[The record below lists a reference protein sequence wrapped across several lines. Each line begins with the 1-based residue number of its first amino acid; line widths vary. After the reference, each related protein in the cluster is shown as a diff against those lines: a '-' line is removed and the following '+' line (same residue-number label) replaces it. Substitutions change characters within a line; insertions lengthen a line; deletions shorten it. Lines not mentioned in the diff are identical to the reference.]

1 MAEFRSI
8 EEALA
13 ALRGGAPTAT
23 TLEPEPIQP
32 SPETT
37 PATNQVMRRAEF
49 QSMEEARQALG
60 GSLVGAQPQVQPP
73 VVPQA
78 MTGLPPGE
86 EDPLAGVDVETGAD
100 FLLRARAAFQ
110 PTTEDKKVAI
120 ENALRNRGIDVQSNP
135 VEVVEGFFP
144 NFVIPV
150 PDPKVSGGYRRVLF
164 DPSGV
169 NSFGE
174 FIKDVGADLA
184 GEIIPMAMGV
194 GAASKLATSAKA
206 LPIRPTIGRIF
217 KESVPPASAL
227 SLQTRIAR
235 EQEGIS
241 QPTPLGE
248 AGEFATGLGF
258 DVIGGSLVAAAPR
271 LLGRNY
277 GKDILNKEEIQTYKR
292 SVEDFNRRF
301 NQSYQPT
308 AGTILMDEDLLALEN
323 FMAVQSPI
331 YSAQLKQIK
340 TTEKV
345 AIRAAAIQMLQDFD
359 PDIKA
364 IRPED
369 LSPVNKIKASYL
381 KDIEGAEAA
390 TAESSRELLAKATDQ
405 MFREIDKLSPTT
417 LIQSPEEAGAAIRTF
432 IQESKDI
439 FQRESAKN
447 YAAVDSLIDNLQRT
461 APTSANWDT
470 LVPTDSLTRVLDDE
484 IKRGAGGVEGLSAIL
499 PARIKEVIDNNPDGL
514 NLRAARR
521 LRTLLSD
528 QLNQEKLKAP
538 TGSLETN
545 LLGKLSSAVDGALTD
560 AVDSLPTSELKEAL
574 GKANSEYKRYK
585 DLFKID
591 ILQRVANQTAKG
603 ELNEASILPK
613 ILGNEKSYFDLKKAM
628 LDLPASEAVD
638 PATRWPSIQKN
649 LLASVLNVT
658 GQGSDKVAFS
668 EIYNSLN
675 KMNPRIRKDLLGSR
689 HKSVVSFFK
698 DMSEVLPGKQDDLLK
713 APKKD
718 ILEYL
723 QDPSSK
729 EVKSALIKAHNDA
742 NQLLNFQQK
751 SSLTRA
757 LSRLRKDGLDP
768 EANELIRDEGF
779 INRVIQKSDLK
790 QVSDMMS
797 RIVDPVTRSTARQN
811 VVRQLFQDTG
821 ILDELYA
828 QSSIKSGDK
837 LYSQLQKFAPKY
849 KAVLGEEVF
858 NDLSSLATVASRVRI
873 SKKEGGESA
882 GSLAR
887 GRVLRELLSF
897 RFLDLVGDLRMRVGA
912 SILANPQLVEGFIN
926 SGRRNPG
933 SFAVWA
939 AVLTAPDFVENFRA
953 GYDDTFAFA
962 KDYALLMDAAGIAE
976 GMLDSE
982 APQQQPQQQPQPA
995 QQ

>member
-1 MAEFRSI
+1 
-8 EEALA
+8 
-13 ALRGGAPTAT
+13 
-23 TLEPEPIQP
+23 
-32 SPETT
+32 
-37 PATNQVMRRAEF
+37 
-49 QSMEEARQALG
+49 MEEARQALG

-78 MTGLPPGE
+78 MTGLPPRE

-120 ENALRNRGIDVQSNP
+120 ENALRNRGIDVQANP

-150 PDPKVSGGYRRVLF
+150 PDPKASGGYRRVLF

-194 GAASKLATSAKA
+194 GAARKLSQAKQTV
-206 LPIRPTIGRIF
+206 IPTISRIT

-227 SLQTRIAR
+227 ALQTRIAR
-235 EQEGIS
+235 EQEGIA

-258 DVIGGSLVAAAPR
+258 DVIGGTIVSAAPR
-271 LLGRNY
+271 ILGRNFD
-277 GKDILNKEEIQTYKR
+277 KDILDKEQIQTFKQ

-301 NQSYQPT
+301 GQNYQPT
-308 AGTILMDEDLLALEN
+308 AGTVLMDEDLLALEN
-323 FMAVQSPI
+323 YLATQSPI
-331 YSAQLKQIK
+331 FSSGLKQIK
-340 TTEKV
+340 TQEKK
-345 AIRAAAIQMLQDFD
+345 AILSAVKDMLQDFD
-359 PDIKA
+359 PDINA
-364 IRPED
+364 LNPED

-405 MFREIDKLSPTT
+405 MFQEIDKLSPTT
-417 LIQSPEEAGAAIRTF
+417 RIQSPEEAGAAIRTF

-447 YAAVDSLIDNLQRT
+447 YAVVDSLIDNLQRT

-470 LVPTDSLTRVLDDE
+470 LVPMDSLTKVLDDE
-484 IKRGAGGVEGLSAIL
+484 IKRGAGGEEGLAAII
-499 PARIKEVIDNNPDGL
+499 PARIKKIIDDKPDGL
-514 NLRAARR
+514 NLRSARR

-545 LLGKLSSAVDGALTD
+545 VLGKLSSALDGALTD
-560 AVDSLPTSELKEAL
+560 AVDSLPTSELKDAL
-574 GKANSEYKRYK
+574 SKANSEYKRYK
-585 DLFKID
+585 DLFKVD

-649 LLASVLNVT
+649 MLASVLNVT

-751 SSLTRA
+751 SSFTRA
-757 LSRLRKDGLDP
+757 LTKLKKDGLDP
-768 EANELIRDEGF
+768 EANQLLRDEGF
-779 INRVIQKSDLK
+779 INRAIKSSDFK

-797 RIVDPVTRSTARQN
+797 RIVDPVTRSTARKN
-811 VVRQLFQDTG
+811 VIRQLFQETG
-821 ILDELYA
+821 ILDELYQGA
-828 QSSIKSGDK
+828 SISSGDK
-837 LYSQLQKFAPKY
+837 LYTELMKFAPKY
-849 KAVLGEEVF
+849 KAVLGDQVF
-858 NDLSSLATVASRVRI
+858 GDLKSLATVASRVRI
-873 SKKEGGESA
+873 SKKEGGEAA
-882 GSLAR
+882 GTLAR
-887 GRVLRELLSF
+887 GRVLRALLSF
-897 RFLDLVGDLRMRVGA
+897 RFLDLVGDLRMRVAA
-912 SILANPQLVEGFIN
+912 SIMSQPELVEGFIN

-939 AVLTAPDFVENFRA
+939 SVLTAPDFVENFRA

-982 APQQQPQQQPQPA
+982 APQQQQQPQPA